1 MAKADS
7 YKVIVKNGDTE
18 YVADKRGAYSTK
30 TVDYVSEHDNFAAAL
45 AEFLEF
51 IGDTYQEDKVS
62 LVYKKGKI

>member
-18 YVADKRGAYSTK
+18 YVADKHGAYSTK
-30 TVDYVSEHDNFAAAL
+30 TVDYVIEFDNFTAAL

-62 LVYKKGKI
+62 LVYKKAKN

>member
-7 YKVIVKNGDTE
+7 YKVVVKNGDTE
-18 YVADKRGAYSTK
+18 FVPNKHGIHFSK
-30 TVDYVSEHDNFAAAL
+30 TIDYVSEHDNFAGAL

-62 LVYKKGKI
+62 LVYKKAKN